1 MSDETPGPIA
11 QGTAWLFARAHDD
24 AMATVQGIPGPTPRF
39 PLGNLGD
46 FVGERPWEVL
56 ARYVRA
62 YPGNLV
68 CWWWGGEP
76 VVTPASP
83 AAARDRTREIVRTR
97 RTGDDR
103 RQAGRPSDPTE
114 GTFSPLSATASSAG
128 SSRSAGR
135 IPDASASRSPSAR

>member
-1 MSDETPGPIA
+1 M
-11 QGTAWLFARAHDD
+11 
-24 AMATVQGIPGPTPRF
+24 
-39 PLGNLGD
+39 N
-46 FVGERPWEVL
+46 
-56 ARYVRA
+56 
-62 YPGNLV
+62 
-68 CWWWGGEP
+68 
-76 VVTPASP
+76 VTTKPAAVTTGLNAFTSP